1 MPLYSKLG
9 LSLLRNAKILILLFF
24 HFQSRKVETEGAE
37 EEDRTAI
44 HLGEIL
50 QATVVTSVERKDT
63 LLVNVLMLRRLAT
76 QNVSNVE
83 KSVIFHV
90 SAHKEEAIS
99 ASIAVVR
106 VIRKGIVPKNE
117 R

>member
-1 MPLYSKLG
+1 M
-9 LSLLRNAKILILLFF
+9 
-24 HFQSRKVETEGAE
+24 ETEGAE
-37 EEDRTAI
+37 EEDRTEI

-83 KSVIFHV
+83 KSGDYFLF
-90 SAHKEEAIS
+90 
-99 ASIAVVR
+99 
-106 VIRKGIVPKNE
+106 VPTQL
-117 R
+117 

>member
-1 MPLYSKLG
+1 M
-9 LSLLRNAKILILLFF
+9 
-24 HFQSRKVETEGAE
+24 ETEGAE

-90 SAHKEEAIS
+90 SVHKEEAIS
-99 ASIAVVR
+99 ASIVVVR
-106 VIRKGIVPKNE
+106 VIRKGTVPKNE

>member
-1 MPLYSKLG
+1 MG
-9 LSLLRNAKILILLFF
+9 
-24 HFQSRKVETEGAE
+24 VE
-37 EEDRTAI
+37 EEGIAI

-50 QATVVTSVERKDT
+50 QATVVTSVERRDT
-63 LLVNVLMLRRLAT
+63 LLVNALMLRRLAI

-90 SAHKEEAIS
+90 SVHKEEAIS
-99 ASIAVVR
+99 ALIVEVR
-106 VIRKGIVPKNE
+106 AIRKETVPKNE